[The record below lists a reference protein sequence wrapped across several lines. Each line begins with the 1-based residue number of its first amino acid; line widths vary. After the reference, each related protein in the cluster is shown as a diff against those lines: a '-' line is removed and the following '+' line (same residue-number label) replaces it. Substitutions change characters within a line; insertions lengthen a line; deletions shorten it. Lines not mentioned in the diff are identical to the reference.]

1 VSLKVVEVTVGY
13 YQDIYVLQDVSL
25 EAREGNITAI
35 VGPNG
40 SGKST
45 LLKTIYGFLI
55 PRRGRI
61 LLDGKEITGLR
72 PFQMLSEGIAYIMQE
87 IGVLPH
93 MTVEENLELG
103 AWLFRQEKMRV
114 SRAIE
119 AIYQRYPLLRE
130 RRTIL
135 AGRMSGGEQ
144 RMLEIG
150 KALMSDPELILFDEP
165 STGLAPKVVR
175 EIYAEIVRLKGEG
188 RTIVLVEQNVRNA
201 LSIADH
207 VVVLELGQVKFDGKR
222 EAVDLMQAAVP
233 WLEIT

>member
-1 VSLKVVEVTVGY
+1 MSLRVVDITVGY
-13 YQDIYVLQDVSL
+13 YQDVYVLQDVSL
-25 EAREGNITAI
+25 EAREGKITAI

-40 SGKST
+40 AGKST
-45 LLKTIYGFLI
+45 LLKTIYGFLT

-61 LLDGKEITGLR
+61 ILDGKEITGLR
-72 PFQMLSEGIAYIMQE
+72 PFQMLSQGIAYIMQD
-87 IGVLPH
+87 IGVLPQ

-103 AWLFRQEKMRV
+103 AWLFRQDKLRV
-114 SRAIE
+114 NRAIE

-130 RRTIL
+130 RRAIP

-150 KALMSDPELILFDEP
+150 KALMSDPRLILFDEP
-165 STGLAPKVVR
+165 STGLAPKVIG
-175 EIYAEIVRLKGEG
+175 EIYGEIVRLKGEG
-188 RTIVLVEQNVRNA
+188 RTIVLVEQNVRKA
-201 LSIADH
+201 VSIADH

-222 EAVDLMQAAVP
+222 EEVDLIQAALP

>member
-1 VSLKVVEVTVGY
+1 MSLKVVEITVGY
-13 YQDIYVLQDVSL
+13 YQDLYVLQDVSL
-25 EAREGNITAI
+25 EAQEGKITAI

-40 SGKST
+40 AGKST
-45 LLKTIYGFLI
+45 LLKTIYGFLT

-61 LLDGKEITGLR
+61 LLDGVEITGRR
-72 PFQMLSEGIAYIMQE
+72 PFEMLPQGIAYIMQD
-87 IGVLPH
+87 IGILPH

-103 AWLFRQEKMRV
+103 AWLFRQDKLRV

-119 AIYQRYPLLRE
+119 AIYRRYPLLRE
-130 RRTIL
+130 RRVIP

-150 KALMSDPELILFDEP
+150 KALMSDPRLILFDEP
-165 STGLAPKVVR
+165 STGLAPKVVG
-175 EIYAEIVRLKGEG
+175 EIYAEIGKLRGEG
-188 RTIVLVEQNVRNA
+188 RTIVLVEQNVRKA

-222 EAVDLMQAAVP
+222 EEVDLIQAALP
-233 WLEIT
+233 WLEMT

>member
-1 VSLKVVEVTVGY
+1 VSLKVLDITVGY

-25 EAREGNITAI
+25 EVREGAITAI

-40 SGKST
+40 AGKST
-45 LLKTIYGFLI
+45 LLKTIYGFLT

-61 LLDGKEITGLR
+61 LLDGEEITGLR
-72 PFQMLSEGIAYIMQE
+72 PFEMLSQGIAYIMQD
-87 IGVLPH
+87 IGILPH

-103 AWLFRQEKMRV
+103 AWLFRQDKRRV

-119 AIYQRYPLLRE
+119 AIYQRYPLLKE
-130 RRTIL
+130 RRTIP

-150 KALMSDPELILFDEP
+150 KALMSDPRFILFDEP
-165 STGLAPKVVR
+165 STGLAPKVVG

-188 RTIVLVEQNVRNA
+188 RTVVLVEQNVRKA
-201 LSIADH
+201 ISIADH
-207 VVVLELGQVKFDGKR
+207 VVVLELGQVRFDGNR
-222 EAVDLMQAAVP
+222 EEVNLIQAAVP
-233 WLEIT
+233 WLEIA